1 MRRRPKKDF
10 LRRSRWFATPPSV
23 AMTYLDL
30 WHAFCEDQL
39 LSANLNVAKHVLREA
54 ELPGKSLGW
63 WNSCT
68 IARFS
73 RCSVSISTLP
83 VPTLLPVLDEG
94 TRYRNRHPGA
104 KNITDAVSINNNSA
118 RTWFPDVSCKKKSIN
133 SDHGFLASIISNLT
147 SSYII
152 DKSQHQ
158 SIHGAGGSGR
168 SALGRH
174 ARWSCHGG
182 LPGLPRVAALKGA
195 QGCPGLFKGSGAMTM
210 AYSYLVG

>member
-1 MRRRPKKDF
+1 M
-10 LRRSRWFATPPSV
+10 
-23 AMTYLDL
+23 
-30 WHAFCEDQL
+30 
-39 LSANLNVAKHVLREA
+39 LREA

-104 KNITDAVSINNNSA
+104 ENLTDAVSINNNSA
-118 RTWFPDVSCKKKSIN
+118 RTWFPVKKVHLN
-133 SDHGFLASIISNLT
+133 SDHRFLWISCINHIKPIQSSQ

-158 SIHGAGGSGR
+158 SMVQAVQEGQRLEDMRDEAATEVFR
-168 SALGRH
+168 ACRALLR
-174 ARWSCHGG
+174 
-182 LPGLPRVAALKGA
+182 
-195 QGCPGLFKGSGAMTM
+195 
-210 AYSYLVG
+210 